1 MPSKLKDTKA
11 PMDDEIDPDFDGDTF
26 EALDTVDE
34 VDEVDD
40 AEDIDEDIDED
51 GDDDDDEEF
60 DAASFGDFDPMQAL
74 GQLLVTHD
82 GETIPDTLVGIKQSI
97 DTLTKVLHKIG
108 KTLEKK

>member
-1 MPSKLKDTKA
+1 MPSKLKDTKT
-11 PMDDEIDPDFDGDTF
+11 PMEDEFDPDFDGDTF

-40 AEDIDEDIDED
+40 ADDIDED
-51 GDDDDDEEF
+51 GDDDDDGDDEEGF
-60 DAASFGDFDPMQAL
+60 DAESFGDFDPMQAL

-82 GETIPDTLVGIKQSI
+82 GETIPDTLVGIKNSI

-108 KTLEKK
+108 KNLEKK